1 MEGTEIFAALAIAN
15 FPTKVFHR
23 VEFALDIFYRGVL
36 QRIT

>member
-1 MEGTEIFAALAIAN
+1 MEETEIFAALAIAN

-23 VEFALDIFYRGVL
+23 IKFPTFFYRGVL